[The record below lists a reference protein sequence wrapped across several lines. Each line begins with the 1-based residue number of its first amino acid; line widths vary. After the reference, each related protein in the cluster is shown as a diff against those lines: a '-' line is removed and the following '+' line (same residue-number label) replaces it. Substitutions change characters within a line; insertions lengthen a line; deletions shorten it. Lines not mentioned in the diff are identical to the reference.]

1 MLLDHQVRS
10 YIAQYGRNQNP
21 NQLYNF
27 LPFVL
32 FFAMM
37 YAFLL
42 LDAVLP
48 LRDLKFTDALLTH
61 VAPWTLWPTSILF
74 PHRPVTAF
82 VPVII
87 MANPPTVMSSWKE
100 TALLLGVFLNAFLLY
115 LLALR
120 LLPRRISLR
129 YVLIS
134 TLLLGILCVF
144 IPIVTSTDVYSY
156 IAYARMAVIYHLN
169 PLTTVPTAIHT
180 DPVYGR
186 LYWLKQPSA
195 YGPTWALVTC
205 LLQWLAISVGFNG
218 ILSMLLSLRIFGLAM
233 HLGSTWL
240 IWSIS
245 GHIQRRYG
253 FISPEKRLL
262 GVLAF
267 AWNPLLL
274 LEACVNA
281 HNDASLLFFVLL
293 AIWMLVRKTPITT
306 RIYLLAAVMFAL
318 ATSLKLYVVLLA
330 PVLLLFL
337 WIQPRKFQNTVGALA
352 TYLGIVLLLYAPFWE
367 HGAILKVF
375 LVNPTAFRNINS
387 PAEFL
392 SYLFNGIYYALV
404 SVGAHHPI
412 TTYVYIGSSAEL
424 VAHILGIGV
433 FVIIYGLVFW
443 RAARH
448 AQHHIGT
455 FPGLIRWL
463 ALVWLLYCV
472 IGAPWFWPWYA
483 VTFFGLYALLEATSE
498 REPLSFGFL
507 RQPLTIRLLA
517 FSLLTLY
524 CFFGWGSTNSA
535 IPGLPGFLC
544 AYLRGLWVWALPLL
558 AICLHL
564 KPIVVSRS
572 YKLGVLQGKGVR
584 ASIQRELSEVQDNE
598 NVA

>member
-1 MLLDHQVRS
+1 
-10 YIAQYGRNQNP
+10 
-21 NQLYNF
+21 
-27 LPFVL
+27 
-32 FFAMM
+32 
-37 YAFLL
+37 
-42 LDAVLP
+42 
-48 LRDLKFTDALLTH
+48 
-61 VAPWTLWPTSILF
+61 
-74 PHRPVTAF
+74 
-82 VPVII
+82 
-87 MANPPTVMSSWKE
+87 MA
-100 TALLLGVFLNAFLLY
+100 
-115 LLALR
+115 
-120 LLPRRISLR
+120 I
-129 YVLIS
+129 
-134 TLLLGILCVF
+134 
-144 IPIVTSTDVYSY
+144 
-156 IAYARMAVIYHLN
+156 IYHLN

-180 DPVYGR
+180 DPIYHR

-205 LLQWLAISVGFNG
+205 LLQWLAITVGFKG
-218 ILSMLLSLRIFGLAM
+218 ILSMLLILRIFGFAM

-240 IWSIS
+240 IWFIS

-253 FISPEKRLL
+253 YISPEKRLL

-293 AIWMLVRKTPITT
+293 AIWMLVRRTPITT
-306 RIYLLAAVMFAL
+306 RTYLLAAAMFAL

-337 WIQPRKFQNTVGALA
+337 WIQPRKFQNIVGALA
-352 TYLGIVLLLYAPFWE
+352 TYPGMVLLLYAPFWE

-375 LVNPTAFRNINS
+375 LVNPSAFRNINS

-392 SYLFNGIYYALV
+392 SYLFDGIYYALV
-404 SVGAHHPI
+404 SVRAHHPI
-412 TTYVYIGSSAEL
+412 TTYVYIGSPAEL

-483 VTFFGLYALLEATSE
+483 VTFFGLYAIVEATSE
-498 REPLSFGFL
+498 RELLSFGFL

-517 FSLLTLY
+517 FSLLTLC
-524 CFFGWGSTNSA
+524 CFFGWGPTNSA
-535 IPGLPGFLC
+535 IPGLPGFLW

-558 AICLHL
+558 AISLQL
-564 KPIVVSRS
+564 KPIVVSQS
-572 YKLGVLQGKGVR
+572 YKLGVVQGIRG
-584 ASIQRELSEVQDNE
+584 SIQREISEVPGNRD
-598 NVA
+598 VA